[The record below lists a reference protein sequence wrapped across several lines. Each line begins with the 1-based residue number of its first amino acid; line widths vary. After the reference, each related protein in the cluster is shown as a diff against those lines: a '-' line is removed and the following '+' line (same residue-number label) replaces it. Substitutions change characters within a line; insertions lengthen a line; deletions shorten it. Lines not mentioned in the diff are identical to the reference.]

1 MIYEERQGFTEQ
13 GQQNSHHTYHKPS
26 YAGMP
31 APPKNS
37 QISANELS
45 EDEKL
50 KRIEELEQEVSQL
63 KAREKKLKDDIAVFQ
78 KIFDYLQS
86 QFKNIKKKYK

>member
-1 MIYEERQGFTEQ
+1 MYEERAGFTEQ

-31 APPKNS
+31 PPPDNAGAA
-37 QISANELS
+37 ANELT

-50 KRIEELEQEVSQL
+50 KRIQELEEEVRQL

-78 KIFDYLQS
+78 KIFNYLQS